1 MAMEIR
7 KMRLDELQPAEYNP
21 RKDLQPGD
29 PEYEKLKRS
38 IGTFG
43 YVEPIIWNE
52 RTRHVVGGHQRLKVM
67 QDLGITEESV
77 VVVDLHPNDEKALN
91 IALNKI
97 SGDWDMPRLKD
108 ILELLDTGAYDVTL
122 TGFDTAEIEDIM
134 TQFAPEE
141 EADDDFDAEGEYEA
155 VGETPFTERGD
166 IYIIGGKHRLMCGD
180 ATSAEDFDQ
189 LMDGHSARL
198 TVTDPPYNVDYEGT
212 AGKIINDKQT
222 DSAFQAF
229 LLAAFGNIYRVSKP
243 GAAAYIFHADS
254 EGLNFRRAFEGAGF
268 EMKQCLIWVKNALV
282 LGRQDYQWKHEPIL
296 YGWKGGE
303 AHYFIDDRTQT
314 TVIEDEQPNFDKM
327 KKPELLAYIKQ
338 YVKRQEQYTTI
349 LHENKPTKNAEHPTM
364 KPVSLVGRLVSNSSK
379 AGWIVLDPFGGSGST
394 LMACEQLSRTCYMM
408 ELDPKFCDVIVRR
421 YIAWCYD
428 HEKTPEVSLLRG
440 GEPTPCPFVETDDQ

>member
-1 MAMEIR
+1 MEIR
-7 KMRLDELQPAEYNP
+7 TMRLADLRPAEYNP

-67 QDLGITEESV
+67 LDLGIEEESV
-77 VVVDLHPNDEKALN
+77 VVVDLAPNDEKALN

-122 TGFDTAEIEDIM
+122 TGFDMSEIEDIM

-141 EADDDFDAEGEYEA
+141 EADDDFDAEEEYAA
-155 VGETPFTERGD
+155 VGETPFSERGD
-166 IYIIGGKHRLMCGD
+166 IYIIGGKHRLVCGD
-180 ATSAEDFDQ
+180 ATSAEDFDV
-189 LMDGHSARL
+189 LMDGREARL

-222 DSAFQAF
+222 DTAFQAF
-229 LLAAFGNIYRVSKP
+229 LLAAFNNIHYAMKP
-243 GAAAYIFHADS
+243 GAAAYVFHADI
-254 EGLNFRRAFEGAGF
+254 EGLNFRRAFEEAGF
-268 EMKQCLIWVKNALV
+268 ETRQCLIWVKNSLV
-282 LGRQDYQWKHEPIL
+282 LGRQDYQVKHEPIL
-296 YGWKGGE
+296 YGWKSGE
-303 AHYFIDDRTQT
+303 AHYFVEDRTQT
-314 TVIEDEQPNFDKM
+314 TVIE
-327 KKPELLAYIKQ
+327 
-338 YVKRQEQYTTI
+338 
-349 LHENKPTKNAEHPTM
+349 ENKPSKNGEHPTM
-364 KPVSLVGRLVSNSSK
+364 KPVSLIGRLVSNSSK

-394 LMACEQLSRTCYMM
+394 LMCCEQLQRTCYMM
-408 ELDPKFCDVIVRR
+408 ELDPKYCDVIVRR
-421 YIAWCYD
+421 YVAWCFD
-428 HEKTPEVSLLRG
+428 HEKEPQVTLMRG
-440 GEPTPCPFVETDDQ
+440 GEPTTCPFVETDE

>member
-7 KMRLDELQPAEYNP
+7 TMRLADLQPAEYNP
-21 RKDLQPGD
+21 RVDLQPGD
-29 PEYEKLKRS
+29 PEYDKLRRS
-38 IGTFG
+38 VETFG

-52 RTRHVVGGHQRLKVM
+52 RTERIVGGHQRLKVM
-67 QDLGITEESV
+67 LDLGIEEESI
-77 VVVDLHPNDEKALN
+77 VVVDLAPNDEKALN

-108 ILELLDTGAYDVTL
+108 LLEILDTGAYDVTL
-122 TGFDTAEIEDIM
+122 TGFGMAEIEDIM

-155 VGETPFTERGD
+155 VGETPFSEHGD
-166 IYIIGGKHRLMCGD
+166 IYILGGKHRIMCGD
-180 ATSAEDFDQ
+180 ATSPDDFDT
-189 LMDGHSARL
+189 LMDGRAAQL

-222 DSAFQAF
+222 DTAFQAF
-229 LLAAFGNIYRVSKP
+229 LLAAFNNIHHSMKP
-243 GAAAYIFHADS
+243 GAAVYIFHADS
-254 EGLNFRRAFEGAGF
+254 EGLNFRRAFEAAGF
-268 EMKQCLIWVKNALV
+268 ETRQCLIWVKNSLV
-282 LGRQDYQWKHEPIL
+282 LGRQDYQWRHEPIL

-303 AHYFIDDRTQT
+303 AHYFVEDRTQT

-338 YVKRQEQYTTI
+338 HFRKLEQHTTVI
-349 LHENKPTKNAEHPTM
+349 HEDKPTRSGEHPTM

-394 LMACEQLSRTCYMM
+394 LMSCEQLQRTCYMM

-421 YIAWCYD
+421 YVAWCLD
-428 HEKTPEVSLLRG
+428 HDKEPQVALMRG
-440 GEPTPCPFVETDDQ
+440 GETVPCPFCETDD